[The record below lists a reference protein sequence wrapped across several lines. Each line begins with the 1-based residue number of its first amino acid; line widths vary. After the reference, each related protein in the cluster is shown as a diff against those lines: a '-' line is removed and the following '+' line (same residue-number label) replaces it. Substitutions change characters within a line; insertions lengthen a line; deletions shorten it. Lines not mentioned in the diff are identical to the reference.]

1 MTAFRRVVLVLTVV
15 QTVIAA
21 FLALVGA
28 FADGGT
34 IWERLLIV
42 VLHPLAAL
50 GLLFLVS
57 SPRVAAPVT
66 AAVTL
71 LLTATVVADIA
82 LSWIIAQGTL
92 KGDWELPLVLAVLPL
107 IGLIYAVI
115 LLRRQLR
122 ATAT

>member
-50 GLLFLVS
+50 SLLFLVS

-66 AAVTL
+66 AAVAL

-107 IGLIYAVI
+107 IGLIYAVF

>member
-50 GLLFLVS
+50 SLLFLVS

-66 AAVTL
+66 VAVAFL
-71 LLTATVVADIA
+71 LSATVVADIA

>member
-50 GLLFLVS
+50 SLLFLVS
-57 SPRVAAPVT
+57 TPRAGALVT
-66 AAVTL
+66 G
-71 LLTATVVADIA
+71 TVVLVLTVTVISDITLSWTIA
-82 LSWIIAQGTL
+82 LGTL
-92 KGDWELPLVLAVLPL
+92 KGDWELPLVLAVLPF
-107 IGLIYAVI
+107 IGLTYAVA

>member
-50 GLLFLVS
+50 SLLFLVS

-66 AAVTL
+66 AAVAL